1 MRTVIPYETHSTFTA
16 VPDPVLTGSFVSS
29 GYPSVVPSPYPSSM
43 FYYDPGQTVETE
55 KQEKQENEGNEVSAV
70 LSGVDH
76 GKRGGSE
83 VKMDENGEE
92 AEQMGTFLIKKRK
105 KRDEL

>member
-1 MRTVIPYETHSTFTA
+1 M
-16 VPDPVLTGSFVSS
+16 
-29 GYPSVVPSPYPSSM
+29 VPSPYPSSM

-83 VKMDENGEE
+83 AKMDENGEE